1 MKIRVGQ
8 LFVRNIYGCKE
19 ENTYMVCGIIKTN
32 EPLSTETTHLITADN
47 MNILESRDVRD
58 ITRGQ
63 GLDNVMT
70 SPLWK
75 IKI

>member
-8 LFVRNIYGCKE
+8 LFARDIYGCKE

-32 EPLSTETTHLITADN
+32 ESLSTETTHLITADD

-58 ITRGQ
+58 ITSGQ
-63 GLDNVMT
+63 GLDGVMT